1 MPLDRDGN
9 EQKRQRERE
18 RYATMSDEKG
28 SERNKKPR
36 QRYKMSNQENV
47 DLKNNMAAHSTGMV
61 VLLSV
66 ILIVIRVII
75 NNNYYV

>member
-1 MPLDRDGN
+1 MPLDGDSN

-18 RYATMSDEKG
+18 QYATISDEKG

-47 DLKNNMAAHSTGMV
+47 DLENNMAAHSTGMV

-66 ILIVIRVII
+66 ILIAIRVII
-75 NNNYYV
+75 NKNYYV

>member
-1 MPLDRDGN
+1 MPLDTDRN

-28 SERNKKPR
+28 SERNKKPS
-36 QRYKMSNQENV
+36 QRYMMSNQENV
-47 DLKNNMAAHSTGMV
+47 DLENNMAAHSIGMV
-61 VLLSV
+61 VFLSV
-66 ILIVIRVII
+66 ILIAIRVII